1 MMTKNQI
8 IGSAFEQHYNALLNY
23 VSVRIQDRYEA
34 EDIVQDVF
42 VRLMGYDVI
51 TEETV
56 RSLCFTVANN
66 IVVDHIRRY
75 YKTQEVYSY
84 IYDMMENRLTLTPEQ
99 LAVYEDLVEKER
111 CAMAKLSPATARV
124 YEMSQIK
131 GMSIEEISDELSISK
146 RTVECHQFKARKFV
160 REEIRKVI

>member
-8 IGSAFEQHYNALLNY
+8 ISNAYEQHYDALLNY
-23 VSVRIQDRYEA
+23 VSVRIHDLYEA

-42 VRLMGYDVI
+42 VRLIGYDVI
-51 TEETV
+51 TEDTV
-56 RSLCFTVANN
+56 RSLCFTIANN

-84 IYDMMENRLTLTPEQ
+84 IYDMMENRLALTPEQ
-99 LAVYEDLVEKER
+99 LAVYTDLVEKER
-111 CAMAKLSPATARV
+111 CAVAKLSPATARV
-124 YEMSQIK
+124 YEMSQMK
-131 GMSIEEISDELSISK
+131 GMSIDEISDELSISK